1 MLASWIDQL
10 LDRAVAR
17 NVSRCLMIQPL
28 IDTSAMAEASDET
41 LMTAITNRH
50 QAALRELYQRY
61 GKTLKSVIT
70 RVVHEEAEADDVLQ
84 EIFLQIWKE
93 AGNYSPKAG
102 RPLGWVVTLARRR
115 AIDRLRRR
123 QAYCRAKDRFELQI
137 ERPGSRASSQ
147 MSDDLVR
154 SDLRRFLERQLCG
167 LPDYQRQ
174 VIELSFFEGRS
185 HREISQLTRTPLGT
199 VKTRLELGL
208 RKLTNCVRPL
218 RRKI

>member
-1 MLASWIDQL
+1 
-10 LDRAVAR
+10 
-17 NVSRCLMIQPL
+17 MIQPL
-28 IDTSAMAEASDET
+28 IDTSGLAEASDET
-41 LMTAITNRH
+41 LMKAITAR
-50 QAALRELYQRY
+50 QQIALRELYQRY

-70 RVVHEEAEADDVLQ
+70 RVVHEETEADDVLQ

-123 QAYCRAKDRFELQI
+123 QAYCRAKDRFEFHVGQQPGARVTGQI
-137 ERPGSRASSQ
+137 N
-147 MSDDLVR
+147 DDLIG
-154 SDLRRFLERQLCG
+154 SDLRRFLERQLST
-167 LPDYQRQ
+167 LPEHQRQ

-185 HREISQLTRTPLGT
+185 HREISHLTGTPLGT

-208 RKLTNCVRPL
+208 RKLTNCIRPL

>member
-1 MLASWIDQL
+1 
-10 LDRAVAR
+10 
-17 NVSRCLMIQPL
+17 MIQPQ
-28 IDTSAMAEASDET
+28 IDTAGLDDASDEK
-41 LMTAITNRH
+41 LMEAITDHH
-50 QAALRELYQRY
+50 QVALRTLYERY

-70 RVVHEEAEADDVLQ
+70 RVVHEETEADDVLQ

-93 AGNYSPKAG
+93 AANYSPKAG

-123 QAYCRAKDRFELQI
+123 QAYCRAKDRFEVHVGQQ
-137 ERPGSRASSQ
+137 PGSRARSQ
-147 MSDDLVR
+147 INDDLIR
-154 SDLRRFLERQLCG
+154 SDLRQFLNRQLST
-167 LPDYQRQ
+167 LPEYQRQ

-185 HREISQLTRTPLGT
+185 HREISHLTGTPLGT

>member
-1 MLASWIDQL
+1 
-10 LDRAVAR
+10 
-17 NVSRCLMIQPL
+17 MIQPL
-28 IDTSAMAEASDET
+28 VDTAGLASATDEA
-41 LMTAITNRH
+41 LMKAITNRR
-50 QAALRELYQRY
+50 QTALRELYDRY
-61 GKTLKSVIT
+61 GKTVKAVVV

-93 AGNYSPKAG
+93 AENYSPKAG

-123 QAYCRAKDRFELQI
+123 QAYCRAKERFELDI
-137 ERPGSRASSQ
+137 ERQPNSWARNRI
-147 MSDDLVR
+147 DDELVR
-154 SDLRRFLERQLCG
+154 SDLRHFLERQMNT
-167 LPDYQRQ
+167 LPEFQRE

-185 HREISQLTRTPLGT
+185 HREIAALTRTPLGT

-208 RKLTNCVRPL
+208 RKLINCIRPL

>member
-1 MLASWIDQL
+1 
-10 LDRAVAR
+10 
-17 NVSRCLMIQPL
+17 MIQPL
-28 IDTSAMAEASDET
+28 IDAAGLAEASDES
-41 LMTAITNRH
+41 LMKAIMHRR
-50 QAALRELYQRY
+50 QGALRELYDRY
-61 GKTLKSVIT
+61 GKTVKAVVV

-93 AGNYSPKAG
+93 AGNYSPRAG

-123 QAYCRAKDRFELQI
+123 QAYCRAKERFELQI
-137 ERPGSRASSQ
+137 ERQPDSWVRNRIEQ
-147 MSDDLVR
+147 DLVQ
-154 SDLRRFLERQLCG
+154 SDLRRFLERQMNS
-167 LPDYQRQ
+167 LPAYQRE

-185 HREISQLTRTPLGT
+185 HREIAALTGTPLGT

-208 RKLTNCVRPL
+208 RKLVNSMRPL

>member
-1 MLASWIDQL
+1 
-10 LDRAVAR
+10 
-17 NVSRCLMIQPL
+17 MIQPL
-28 IDTSAMAEASDET
+28 TDVSGLAEASDER
-41 LMTAITNRH
+41 LMEAITDR
-50 QAALRELYQRY
+50 QQPALRTLYERY

-70 RVVHEEAEADDVLQ
+70 RVVHEETEADDVLQ

-93 AGNYSPKAG
+93 AANYSPKAG

-123 QAYCRAKDRFELQI
+123 QAYCRAKDRFELQL
-137 ERPGSRASSQ
+137 EQQPSSKVRSQ
-147 MSDDLVR
+147 INDDLIR
-154 SDLRRFLERQLCG
+154 SDLRRFLQRQLST
-167 LPDYQRQ
+167 LPQYQRQ

-185 HREISQLTRTPLGT
+185 HREISTLTGTPLGT

-208 RKLTNCVRPL
+208 RKLTNCIRPL

>member
-1 MLASWIDQL
+1 
-10 LDRAVAR
+10 
-17 NVSRCLMIQPL
+17 MIQPL
-28 IDTSAMAEASDET
+28 IDTSGLAEASDET
-41 LMTAITNRH
+41 LMKAITNRH
-50 QAALRELYQRY
+50 QTALRELYERY

-70 RVVHEEAEADDVLQ
+70 RVVHEETEADDVLQ

-123 QAYCRAKDRFELQI
+123 QAYCRAKDRFEAQI
-137 ERPGSRASSQ
+137 EQPSCKSCSPL
-147 MSDDLVR
+147 SEDLIR
-154 SDLRRFLERQLCG
+154 SDLRRFLERQLNG
-167 LPDYQRQ
+167 LPAYQRE

-185 HREISQLTRTPLGT
+185 HREISHLTKTPLGT